1 MVNWWLDKGIGG
13 FRLDAITYLKKEAG
27 LPSYPADGEDG
38 LRIRCARRTEWPGIE
53 ALLREFRDRTYGRRE
68 TLTVGETA
76 GLTRR
81 RCFRLFP

>member
-38 LRIRCARRTEWPGIE
+38 LVSVAQ
-53 ALLREFRDRTYGRRE
+53 AH
-68 TLTVGETA
+68 
-76 GLTRR
+76 
-81 RCFRLFP
+81 